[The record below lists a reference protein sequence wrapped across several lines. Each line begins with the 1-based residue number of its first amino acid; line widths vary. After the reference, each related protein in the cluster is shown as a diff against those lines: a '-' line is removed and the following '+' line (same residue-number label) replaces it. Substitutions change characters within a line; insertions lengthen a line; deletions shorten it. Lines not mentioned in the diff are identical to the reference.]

1 LCINKSKFIHAYGPR
16 KKVLIM
22 GIKETIDLIHRT
34 ANLKIKKISNIKN
47 Y

>member
-1 LCINKSKFIHAYGPR
+1 
-16 KKVLIM
+16 M